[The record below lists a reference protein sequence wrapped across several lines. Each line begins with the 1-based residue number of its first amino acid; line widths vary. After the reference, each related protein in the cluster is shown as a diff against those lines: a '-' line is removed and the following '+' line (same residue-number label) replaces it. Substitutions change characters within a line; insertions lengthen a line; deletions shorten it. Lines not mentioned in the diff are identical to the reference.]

1 MYIHN
6 IVHVFSRGLKKV
18 VEEKSQIKTFR
29 QEVNIYI
36 VLPVI
41 YVCVFERSN
50 WIHTYELILKNK

>member
-1 MYIHN
+1 MF
-6 IVHVFSRGLKKV
+6 FSRGLKKV

-36 VLPVI
+36 ALPVI

-50 WIHTYELILKNK
+50 WIHTYKLILKNK